1 MSNWNYTREEANRLS
16 PGDYRVAIVE
26 VQETTSKSSGNP
38 MIVVTVQ
45 PNGSN
50 IKIQNYIVRNEYFNR
65 NMTQFFDA
73 FPQIEEGDFNFLGWV
88 GCVGA
93 ARLKEDENGYL
104 KVAWF
109 LDAKRAEKLPP
120 WQGDMPER
128 QTVTEIGGDF
138 TEVDDTDDLP
148 FI

>member
-1 MSNWNYTREEANRLS
+1 MSNWEYTREEANRLS
-16 PGDYRVAIVE
+16 PGDYRVAIVD
-26 VQETTSKSSGNP
+26 VQEATSKSSGNP
-38 MIVVTVQ
+38 MLVVTVQ

-65 NMTQFFDA
+65 NMTQLFDA
-73 FPQIEEGDFNFLGWV
+73 FPQIQEGDFNFLGWV

-109 LDAKRAEKLPP
+109 LDARRAEKLPP
-120 WQGDMPER
+120 WQGDVPER
-128 QTVTEIGGDF
+128 QTVTEIGGFEEIEDS
-138 TEVDDTDDLP
+138 EDLP
-148 FI
+148 F